1 MPECPGMGAPS
12 RRARSESVTV
22 PLDAVRWDQL
32 PPICVAT
39 GEPTT
44 GRWERR
50 FGFTT
55 GHLPVCE
62 RLIALRARRNRTA
75 IGLLVGFAL
84 SWFAAVLA
92 GFMAAG
98 DPATSPFGSIAACLL
113 GLGLITLVSGVM
125 VLVLALGT
133 IPVRWRMVQGDNG
146 TYVQIRNAHPTFVDA
161 VTADLNLNGRKSV
174 NSARARRTRWMARA
188 SMAWALLLVLGL
200 AALFA
205 TGHPLVAVVILICYA
220 VLSLVVPAVIFLELQ
235 RRRFL
240 SDR

>member
-1 MPECPGMGAPS
+1 MGAPS

-55 GHLPVCE
+55 GRLPVRE
-62 RLIALRARRNRTA
+62 SLIALRARRNRA
-75 IGLLVGFAL
+75 AMGLLVAFGL
-84 SWFAAVLA
+84 SWFAAIMA
-92 GFMAAG
+92 SAMAAI
-98 DPATSPFGSIAACLL
+98 DPSISPLGSIAAGLY
-113 GLGLITLVSGVM
+113 GLGLITFVSGVIL
-125 VLVLALGT
+125 LVLALGT
-133 IPVRWRMVQGDNG
+133 IPVRCRMLQGDNG
-146 TYVQIRNAHPTFVDA
+146 IYVQIRNAHPAFVEA
-161 VTADLNLNGRKSV
+161 VRADVHLDSRASV
-174 NSARARRTRWMARA
+174 NSARARRARWLARA
-188 SMAWALLLVLGL
+188 SPAWALLLVLGL

-205 TGHPLVAVVILICYA
+205 TGHPLVAVVVLICYA

>member
-1 MPECPGMGAPS
+1 
-12 RRARSESVTV
+12 
-22 PLDAVRWDQL
+22 
-32 PPICVAT
+32 
-39 GEPTT
+39 
-44 GRWERR
+44 
-50 FGFTT
+50 
-55 GHLPVCE
+55 
-62 RLIALRARRNRTA
+62 
-75 IGLLVGFAL
+75 
-84 SWFAAVLA
+84 
-92 GFMAAG
+92 
-98 DPATSPFGSIAACLL
+98 
-113 GLGLITLVSGVM
+113 M

-220 VLSLVVPAVIFLELQ
+220 VLSLVVPAVILLELQ

-240 SDR
+240 SDC